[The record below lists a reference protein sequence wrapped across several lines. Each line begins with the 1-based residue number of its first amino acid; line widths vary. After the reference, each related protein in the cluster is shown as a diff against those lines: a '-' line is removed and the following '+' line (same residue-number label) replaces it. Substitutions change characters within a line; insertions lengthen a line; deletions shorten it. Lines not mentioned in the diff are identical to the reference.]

1 MCSPHISTLF
11 NLNITLCD
19 SFAQRFPSFAPPPP
33 LPLYFDNFELI
44 KLIIFSMSL
53 FVLRCLTN
61 RSVSSFCVL
70 FSPLRLLKTGLDNLR
85 RNKGNK
91 RSKLRRDLA
100 SYVPIPNLVVLFTVP
115 KQAIAIGFSFFPRP
129 LKSSSSHCSGNLNPC
144 YLLTQIRFEVFKLF

>member
-1 MCSPHISTLF
+1 MAQRKSPSYPEWPVDRSVYSLFCAPHCLPSCLLMYIPHMCSPHISTLF

-19 SFAQRFPSFAPPPP
+19 SFAQRFPSFAPPPPPP

-85 RNKGNK
+85 RNKATRGQ
-91 RSKLRRDLA
+91 
-100 SYVPIPNLVVLFTVP
+100 SYAVI
-115 KQAIAIGFSFFPRP
+115 
-129 LKSSSSHCSGNLNPC
+129 
-144 YLLTQIRFEVFKLF
+144 